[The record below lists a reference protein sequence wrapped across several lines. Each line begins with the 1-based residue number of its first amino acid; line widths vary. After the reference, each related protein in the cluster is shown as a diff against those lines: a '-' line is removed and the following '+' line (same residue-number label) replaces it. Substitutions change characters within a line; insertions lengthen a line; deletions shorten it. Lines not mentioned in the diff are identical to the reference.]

1 MIRLARVPHH
11 VRAAASLG
19 ATKPAYAAGLRAALA
34 TMVPVI
40 AGASLPGE
48 AATWMSLAGFN
59 GALNDRGG
67 SYRTRATT
75 MGALTAA
82 GAAAVGLGALVH
94 GHEAAAIIMTFA
106 VAIVCALARVWG
118 SAGAGIG
125 GAVLCSYL
133 ISVAV
138 PPNGVGEALDRGGF
152 AILGGGWAMLISLV
166 FWPLRPY
173 RPVRLAVAACY
184 RAVADFADDLAA
196 RTHRGEAADAWALL
210 QPTVAVRSAIE
221 QARSVLATT
230 RLGRPGETERGERLL
245 VLHEAA
251 EQMFVHLIA
260 LGDTIESVPDGRR
273 EPVVEVVL
281 GATLADLALSA
292 RRTAD
297 AIEAERGRS
306 EVAIRWSGAG
316 VRTAATEPAHSPAD
330 QHYDQAARVLDR
342 IAQFADAAA
351 ATAESLNGGRPGG
364 VDGVLVGRA
373 QLEQRPPLGETFA
386 QILSPG
392 SLLLRHAL
400 RLATLVAGAVWL
412 SAALGLRRN
421 YWITITIVI
430 ILQPYTGATTQKA
443 LQRVAG
449 TVLGAMITAGLA
461 AVMHDSHAMLVL
473 IFVFVGTCVALLPLN
488 YAAYSIFLTPAFVLL
503 AEAGAN
509 DWHLA
514 GLRVTNTLI
523 GGAMA
528 LVGAW
533 LLWPTSAWRDLPTLA
548 AAVLRANRRYLE
560 VAAGAATGD
569 ARAQRE
575 LGEARRGVA
584 SAAANLE
591 ESFQRLLGE
600 HRGPAIALKPVMT
613 LMTYT
618 RRFAFS
624 IGALALGGAGDGH
637 PPKGALR
644 PFVEAASRVLDD
656 LAAAVSTGRA
666 PEPFPPPGAV
676 ASSDATLAPLMSAR
690 VERLARQL
698 KPLHDAIAEMT
709 TADRDQPVMVASA
722 ATR

>member
-1 MIRLARVPHH
+1 MRLTRATHH

-19 ATKPAYAAGLRAALA
+19 AGRPAYAAGLRAALA

-67 SYRTRATT
+67 SYRTRAGT
-75 MGALTAA
+75 MGVLTIA
-82 GAAAVGLGALVH
+82 GAVAVALGALVH
-94 GHEAAAIIMTFA
+94 GHEAAAIAMTFA
-106 VAIVCALARVWG
+106 VAIACALARVWG

-138 PPNGVGEALDRGGF
+138 PPNGMTEALHRGGF
-152 AILGGGWAMLISLV
+152 AIVGGAWAMLISLV

-173 RPVRLAVAACY
+173 RPLRLAVAACY
-184 RAVADFADDLAA
+184 RAVAVFADDIAA
-196 RTHRGEAADAWALL
+196 RVQRGDSADAWELVG
-210 QPTVAVRSAIE
+210 PTVAVRTAIE
-221 QARSVLATT
+221 DARTVLATT

-251 EQMFVHLIA
+251 EQMFVHLVA
-260 LGDTIESVPDGRR
+260 LGDTIESVPAGRR
-273 EPVVEVVL
+273 APVVEVVL
-281 GATLADLALSA
+281 GATLSDLALTA
-292 RRTAD
+292 RRTAA
-297 AIEAERGRS
+297 AIEAERGRT
-306 EVAIRWSGAG
+306 EVAISWSGAG
-316 VRTAATEPAHSPAD
+316 VRTAATEPAQASVD
-330 QHYDQAARVLDR
+330 EHYEQAARVLDR
-342 IAQFADAAA
+342 IAQFADAAGE
-351 ATAESLNGGRPGG
+351 TAESLNGGNKVAVKGLP
-364 VDGVLVGRA
+364 LPRA
-373 QLEQRPPLGETFA
+373 QLERRPSLGDTLA
-386 QILSPG
+386 QVLSPG

-400 RLATLVAGAVWL
+400 RLATLVAAAVWL
-412 SAALGLRRN
+412 SAAFGLRRN
-421 YWITITIVI
+421 YWITITVVI

-449 TVLGAMITAGLA
+449 TVLGAILTAGLA
-461 AVMHDSHAMLVL
+461 AVMHDSRAMLVL
-473 IFVFVGTCVALLPLN
+473 IFVFVATCVALLPLN

-514 GLRVTNTLI
+514 GLRVENTLI

-548 AAVLRANRRYLE
+548 AAALRANRRYLTVA
-560 VAAGAATGD
+560 VAALSGD
-569 ARAQRE
+569 AGAQRE
-575 LGEARRGVA
+575 LGVARREVA

-624 IGALALGGAGDGH
+624 IGALALGSDDRTR
-637 PPKGALR
+637 PPAGALQ
-644 PFVEAASRVLDD
+644 PFVAAASQVLDD
-656 LAAAVSTGRA
+656 LADAIAAGRA
-666 PEPFPPPGAV
+666 PSPFPAPGEV
-676 ASSDATLAPLMSAR
+676 AKSDTTLAPVVHAG

-698 KPLHDAIAEMT
+698 KPLHDAIAEM
-709 TADRDQPVMVASA
+709 AAPSANAERRVVAQV
-722 ATR
+722 AT